1 MMAPPEGPEREPAC
15 PALCGAPP
23 CTNLIKQAQMTKRME
38 PKIRYLTAA
47 QSSAF
52 ACSVLVLIVSLLA
65 MAGCAATSPT
75 AARDA
80 LIQQRAQARW
90 DAILARDYATAYS
103 YATPG
108 YRSATSATDFEI
120 DLRSR
125 RVQYTSADYKDHSCQ
140 EAACT
145 VSMSVGYKVV
155 RPVAGLSEWNGKSV
169 VEEQWVFSKGEWW
182 FLPEK

>member
-1 MMAPPEGPEREPAC
+1 M
-15 PALCGAPP
+15 
-23 CTNLIKQAQMTKRME
+23 KRKKDHTVRRL
-38 PKIRYLTAA
+38 PVGR
-47 QSSAF
+47 SSAF
-52 ACSVLVLIVSLLA
+52 GWSVLVLMVSLVVL
-65 MAGCAATSPT
+65 AGCATTSPT
-75 AARDA
+75 AARDT

-90 DAILARDYATAYS
+90 DAILARDYATAYA

-125 RVQYTSADYKDHSCQ
+125 RVQYTSGAYKDHSCE

-145 VSMSVGYKVV
+145 VRISVGYKVA
-155 RPVAGLSEWNGKSV
+155 RPVAGLSEWNGNSLL
-169 VEEQWVFSKGEWW
+169 EEQWVFSQGEWW

>member
-1 MMAPPEGPEREPAC
+1 MGRF
-15 PALCGAPP
+15 
-23 CTNLIKQAQMTKRME
+23 
-38 PKIRYLTAA
+38 
-47 QSSAF
+47 SAF
-52 ACSVLVLIVSLLA
+52 GWSVLVLMVSLVVL
-65 MAGCAATSPT
+65 AGCATTSPT
-75 AARDA
+75 AARDT

-90 DAILARDYATAYS
+90 DAILARDYATAYA

-125 RVQYTSADYKDHSCQ
+125 RVQYTSGAYKDHSCE

-145 VSMSVGYKVV
+145 VRILVGYKVA
-155 RPVAGLSEWNGKSV
+155 RPVAGLSEWNGNSLL
-169 VEEQWVFSKGEWW
+169 EEQWVFSQGEWW